1 MGPVPATCEYQNI
14 IVSLPLNTRVWNDV
28 LFEQKRNSNE
38 NNNNE
43 NIPTVDGGS
52 HPGDNQLDSPDVV

>member
-1 MGPVPATCEYQNI
+1 M
-14 IVSLPLNTRVWNDV
+14 